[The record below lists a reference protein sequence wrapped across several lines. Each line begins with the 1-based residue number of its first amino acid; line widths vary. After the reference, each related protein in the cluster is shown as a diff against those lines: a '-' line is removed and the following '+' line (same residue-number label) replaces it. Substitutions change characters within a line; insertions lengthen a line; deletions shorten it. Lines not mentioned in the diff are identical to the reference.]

1 MGGITDALGLSNSK
15 SGKKSAQAS
24 IEASELQAEY
34 QREALDYLKQQNQLP
49 TEYRDK
55 GLEAY
60 GNIFLNGGLQSPTE
74 QEIMNNPLYKAIL
87 GTQGAAEESVLRNQA
102 ATGGFRSGG
111 TQANL
116 ANTAADIQRN
126 ALLSGYQDELGRKQ
140 YNIGGLQ
147 SLAQL
152 PNNAGQIAGLTAGI
166 GQTLAQG
173 QIAAAQAR
181 QAGGQQNVQ
190 NNLGLANLGL
200 QAFSA
205 FSDDDLKQNITA
217 TGKTSHP
224 DINTYQWE
232 WNSNAAE
239 LGLFGGD
246 AGYLASE
253 IENVWPELVGLDESG
268 YRKINKSEI
277 DKRLGELNHG

>member
-15 SGKKSAQAS
+15 SGKKSAKAS

-200 QAFSA
+200 QAYSA